1 MKRLGYLPMLGMLA
15 VALSGCMSSG
25 VVDMGHDKYNI
36 SFNSLGGGVNA
47 RAWAYAEAADVCKKQ
62 GKKVLGISEGLSE
75 AGGSSTVSL
84 TFKCVNQED
93 PELKK
98 RLASAK

>member
-1 MKRLGYLPMLGMLA
+1 MNRLGYLIMFGMLA
-15 VALSGCMSSG
+15 VVLSGCMSSG
-25 VVDMGHDKYNI
+25 VVDLGHDKYSI
-36 SFNSLGGGVNA
+36 SFNSLGGDVNA

-62 GKKVLGISEGLSE
+62 GKEVLGISEGQSE
-75 AGGSSTVSL
+75 VRGSSTVTL
-84 TFKCVNQED
+84 TFKCVSKED